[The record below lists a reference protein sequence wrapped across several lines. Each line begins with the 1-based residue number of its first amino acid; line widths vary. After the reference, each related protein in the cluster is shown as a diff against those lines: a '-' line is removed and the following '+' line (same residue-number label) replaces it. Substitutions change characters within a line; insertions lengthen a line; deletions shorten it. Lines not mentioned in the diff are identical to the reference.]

1 MTWSHFLT
9 SLLRGL
15 EPKGLGG
22 KVILD
27 STQFLCGLLLGVFCF
42 VLFCFVFC
50 FFLS

>member
-27 STQFLCGLLLGVFCF
+27 STQFLCGLLLGFGGFLFCF
-42 VLFCFVFC
+42 VLLC